1 MKVVKRDGRE
11 EFYNGI
17 KVIKAAES
25 ALLESGHT
33 EEEAYRIACAVNEV
47 VANNLPTDQCTIS
60 VKNIHILVEDA
71 LMDMGLKCAAREYI
85 QYRQTRDNNREAGGK
100 LLTDISGF
108 LDRTCDEFT
117 KENANKPTNH
127 VHTHRDL
134 LAGILSKHLAS
145 TQILPDR
152 VSEEHNRGFIHVH
165 DLDYLISPLTNCCL
179 VNYPDMLENGF
190 NIGNAH
196 VSKPKSIG
204 VATTILSQ
212 ISSAVASAQYGGQT
226 MSHIDH
232 YLAQYAEATYEKN
245 LKFCQEHWLP
255 DAETVAMQMT
265 DKDVFDSMQTLLYQ
279 INTLTSV
286 NG

>member
-11 EFYNGI
+11 EVYNGI

-100 LLTDISGF
+100 LLADISGF

-117 KENANKPTNH
+117 KENANKPDYELGVGVPWGNKEN
-127 VHTHRDL
+127 RKAARASR
-134 LAGILSKHLAS
+134 LAG
-145 TQILPDR
+145 R
-152 VSEEHNRGFIHVH
+152 
-165 DLDYLISPLTNCCL
+165 
-179 VNYPDMLENGF
+179 
-190 NIGNAH
+190 
-196 VSKPKSIG
+196 
-204 VATTILSQ
+204 
-212 ISSAVASAQYGGQT
+212 AQRRRR
-226 MSHIDH
+226 
-232 YLAQYAEATYEKN
+232 
-245 LKFCQEHWLP
+245 
-255 DAETVAMQMT
+255 
-265 DKDVFDSMQTLLYQ
+265 
-279 INTLTSV
+279 
-286 NG
+286 